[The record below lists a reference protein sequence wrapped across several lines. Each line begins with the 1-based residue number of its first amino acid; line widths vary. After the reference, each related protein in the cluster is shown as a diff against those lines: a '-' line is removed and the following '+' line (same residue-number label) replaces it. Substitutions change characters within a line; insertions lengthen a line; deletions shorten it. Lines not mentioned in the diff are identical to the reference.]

1 MRIINTKYPGKCAE
15 TLRNIG
21 RNEVALFDPASK
33 KLYCQYSNNYTEFIE
48 AINVKKYIQAQED
61 AFIDN
66 NWNKCR

>member
-21 RNEVALFDPASK
+21 RNELALFDPASK
-33 KLYCQYSNNYTEFIE
+33 KLYCQDSNKYCEFIE

-61 AFIDN
+61 AFIEN